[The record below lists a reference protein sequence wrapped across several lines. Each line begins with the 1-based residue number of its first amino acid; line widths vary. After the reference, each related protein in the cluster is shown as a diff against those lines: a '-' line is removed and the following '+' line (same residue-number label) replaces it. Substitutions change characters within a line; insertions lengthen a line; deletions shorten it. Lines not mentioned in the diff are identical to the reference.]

1 MSGQVD
7 VLRRDKAEE
16 LEKEIILL
24 DFMLFLGLS
33 PGGTLDFFVMWWG
46 KDLLRVT
53 HIAICFPEWIF

>member
-33 PGGTLDFFVMWWG
+33 PGGTLDFFVM
-46 KDLLRVT
+46 
-53 HIAICFPEWIF
+53 